1 MVYLVGAGPGHP
13 GLITCKGLT
22 LLKECDA
29 VIYDRLGTS
38 ELLEYV
44 RDDCEKIYVGKKA
57 GAHYRKQEEINEIII
72 KTARKYKKV
81 VRLKG
86 GDPFVFGRGG
96 EEITALQK
104 EGISFMVVPGITSA
118 VSVPELVG
126 IPVTHRE
133 SSRSFHVFTGHT
145 KADAENSLEHIHK
158 EEGTSVY
165 LMGLSHL
172 EDIVNKLI
180 SEGQKKNTPVSVI
193 SNGTMPSQKVVSAS
207 LCDIVSKVKESNI
220 SSPAII
226 VVGETAGY
234 QFISKDIGNIAGKKV
249 GIVGT
254 KVLRDKMRLYLEEEG
269 ASVFS
274 VLDMKVMISQQID
287 KLNDAINNI
296 ESYSWIAF
304 TSQNSIKIF
313 FDQLLRCNIDYRR
326 LSGVKFAVV
335 GSGTRQAL
343 KKMGFEADYMPQEYT
358 TKALAEGLVKI
369 MKEGENLLLPR
380 AKRGSKEFVRILNE
394 NKIDALILPIYDVVG
409 FRTENWD
416 YLDDFD
422 IITFASASGVE
433 AFIHELGIDNV
444 YSWEERSKKHDVKIG
459 AIGELTSKVLEKYGI
474 HADCIPKQCDIENL
488 IKELMHMCSIG

>member
-72 KTARKYKKV
+72 KTAGKYKKV

-104 EGISFMVVPGITSA
+104 EHIPFIVVPGVTSA
-118 VSVPELVG
+118 ISVPELAG

-133 SSRSFHVFTGHT
+133 SSRSFHVITGHT
-145 KADAENSLEHIHK
+145 KGEAKNSLAHIHK
-158 EEGTSVY
+158 EEGTSVF

-172 EDIVNKLI
+172 GDIVDKLI
-180 SEGQKKNTPVSVI
+180 KEGQSKDTPTAVI
-193 SNGTMPSQKVVSAS
+193 SNGTMPSQKVVYGT
-207 LCDIVSKVKESNI
+207 LNDIEEKVRESKI

-226 VVGETAGY
+226 VVGNTAAY
-234 QFISKDIGNIAGKKV
+234 HFISEDIGAFSGKKV
-249 GIVGT
+249 GVVGT
-254 KVLRDKMRLYLEEEG
+254 KVLRDKIRILLEDEG

-274 VLDMKVMISQQID
+274 VLDMRVVPSPKMEELIS
-287 KLNDAINNI
+287 AINNI
-296 ESYSWIAF
+296 EQYNWVAF

-313 FDQLLRCNIDYRR
+313 FDELRKCGVDYRR

-335 GSGTRQAL
+335 GSGTKAAL
-343 KKMGFEADYMPQEYT
+343 KKMGFEADFMPQDYT

-369 MKEGENLLLPR
+369 MKDGERLLLPR
-380 AKRGSKEFVRILNE
+380 AKRGSKELVRILNE

-422 IITFASASGVE
+422 IITFASASGAE
-433 AFIHELGIDNV
+433 AFVQELGIENV
-444 YSWEERSKKHDVKIG
+444 HLWEERRKKNNVKIG
-459 AIGELTSKVLEKYGI
+459 AIGMLTSQALEQYGI
-474 HADCIPKQCDIENL
+474 HADCIPKQCDIENM
-488 IKELMHMCSIG
+488 IEELRNL